1 MPEPRPAGKPA
12 GKNAGLA
19 REQRVRR
26 KAVGRLGGSSN
37 VHSNFGPNTVVE
49 ALWQFCCAS
58 RGGIFSR
65 QACSTA
71 GTNSEASNNN
81 NKITSLAAL
90 EAKTRARVVAGRAVV
105 ARAKVRCNLY
115 SPARWGVADAR
126 PEAVMGDER
135 HCIARLGS
143 SADARPLGIILSKR
157 NDSFLIHHR
166 ARLWAD
172 GTTRCSAGRRTGWA
186 RCVVAMT
193 ISSRQKGQDKE
204 DAERGG
210 KWARW
215 LYSRKAASPGRAA
228 AKFAL
233 RANICTCAF
242 CAIPQ
247 TCKIRTS
254 GFDI

>member
-1 MPEPRPAGKPA
+1 
-12 GKNAGLA
+12 
-19 REQRVRR
+19 
-26 KAVGRLGGSSN
+26 
-37 VHSNFGPNTVVE
+37 
-49 ALWQFCCAS
+49 
-58 RGGIFSR
+58 
-65 QACSTA
+65 
-71 GTNSEASNNN
+71 
-81 NKITSLAAL
+81 
-90 EAKTRARVVAGRAVV
+90 
-105 ARAKVRCNLY
+105 
-115 SPARWGVADAR
+115 
-126 PEAVMGDER
+126 MGDER

-215 LYSRKAASPGRAA
+215 LCSRKAASPGRAA

-254 GFDI
+254 GFDYLKAQAHVGGCMQTSSLRWQRVSFSEGHLSNARGVAQLELRLVRAKGCFAWGVGSHHFARR